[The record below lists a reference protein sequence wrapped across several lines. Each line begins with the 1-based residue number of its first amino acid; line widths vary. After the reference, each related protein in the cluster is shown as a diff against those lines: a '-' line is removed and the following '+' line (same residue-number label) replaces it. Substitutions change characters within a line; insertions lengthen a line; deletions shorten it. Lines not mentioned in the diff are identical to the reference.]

1 MPAASTLGELLQSPI
16 REIAAL
22 LFGLAVGSFANVVIL
37 RLPEGRSLVHPPSR
51 CPRCGA
57 PIRPWQNVPVLS
69 WLALRGRCAA
79 CGEPIAWRYPAVELA
94 NGLLW
99 MGLAATGTPGP
110 RMLFEMLLV
119 TALLVLGLIDLDHQ
133 ILPDAITIPS
143 TAAGLAASLLP
154 GWPITPVGALA
165 AAAGGWAAMALVAV
179 LYRRA
184 RGVEGLGQ
192 GDWKMAAML
201 GACLGWQPL
210 LLTVFLAT
218 LSGTLVG
225 VGMMAAGRSARDT
238 RLPLGSFLALA
249 AIAVVF
255 AGRPI
260 LTWYAG
266 FYDV

>member
-1 MPAASTLGELLQSPI
+1 M

-22 LFGLAVGSFANVVIL
+22 LFGLAVGSFANVVVY
-37 RLPEGRSLVHPPSR
+37 RLPLGRSLSHPRSQ

-57 PIRPWQNVPVLS
+57 PVRPWQNVPVVS
-69 WLALRGRCAA
+69 WLFLLGRCAS
-79 CGEPIAWRYPAVELA
+79 CREPISWRYPAVELA

-99 MGLAATGTPGP
+99 MGLAASPSGLRTP
-110 RMLFEMLLV
+110 FEMLLV

-133 ILPDAITIPS
+133 LLPDAITLPW
-143 TAAGLAASLLP
+143 TALGLALSLLP
-154 GWPITPVGALA
+154 GWPVTPLGAFA
-165 AAAGGWAAMALVAV
+165 AAAGGWGAMALVAT
-179 LYRRA
+179 LYQKT

-201 GACLGWQPL
+201 GAWLGWQPL

-218 LSGTLVG
+218 LAGTLVG
-225 VGMMAAGRSARDT
+225 VGLMAAGRPARET

-249 AIAVVF
+249 AIVVVF
-255 AGRPI
+255 AGQAV
-260 LTWYAG
+260 LSWYAG

>member
-1 MPAASTLGELLQSPI
+1 MSAASILGELPLSPI

-22 LFGLAVGSFANVVIL
+22 LFGLAVGSFANVVVF
-37 RLPEGRSLVHPPSR
+37 RLPAGRSLSHPGSR
-51 CPRCGA
+51 CPRCEA
-57 PIRPWQNVPVLS
+57 PIRAWQNVPVLS
-69 WLALRGRCAA
+69 WLALRGRCAS
-79 CGEPIAWRYPAVELA
+79 CREPIAWRYLAVELA

-99 MGLAATGTPGP
+99 MGLAATGPLGP
-110 RMLFEMLLV
+110 RMLFEMALV

-133 ILPDAITIPS
+133 ILPDAITLPV
-143 TAAGLAASLLP
+143 TAAGLVASLLP
-154 GWPITPVGALA
+154 GWPITPLGALA
-165 AAAGGWAAMALVAV
+165 AAAGGWAAMALVATA
-179 LYRRA
+179 YRQA

-210 LLTVFLAT
+210 LLTIFLAT

-225 VGMMAAGRSARDT
+225 AGLMVAGRSARET

-249 AIAVVF
+249 AIVVVF
-255 AGRPI
+255 AGHPI
-260 LTWYAG
+260 LRWYAG

>member
-1 MPAASTLGELLQSPI
+1 MPAATIIGELLQSPI

-22 LFGLAVGSFANVVIL
+22 LFGLAVGSFANVVVY
-37 RLPEGRSLVHPPSR
+37 RLPLGRALSHPRSQ

-57 PIRPWQNVPVLS
+57 PVRAWQNVPVLS
-69 WLALRGRCAA
+69 WLVLRGRCAA
-79 CGEPIAWRYPAVELA
+79 CREPIAWRYPAVELL

-99 MGLAATGTPGP
+99 MSLASSPSGWRTP
-110 RMLFEMLLV
+110 FEMLLV

-133 ILPDAITIPS
+133 ILPDVITLPG
-143 TAAGLAASLLP
+143 TALGLAASLLP
-154 GWPITPVGALA
+154 GWPIAPLGALA
-165 AAAGGWAAMALVAV
+165 AAAGGWAAMALVAT
-179 LYRRA
+179 LYRRT

-225 VGMMAAGRSARDT
+225 VGMMAAGRSARET

-255 AGRPI
+255 LGHPI
-260 LTWYAG
+260 LRWYAG